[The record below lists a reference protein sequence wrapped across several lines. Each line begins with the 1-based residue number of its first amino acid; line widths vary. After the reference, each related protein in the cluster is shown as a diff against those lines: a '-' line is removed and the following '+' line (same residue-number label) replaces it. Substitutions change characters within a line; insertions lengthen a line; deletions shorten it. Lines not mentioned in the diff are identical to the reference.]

1 MCGKAGRIL
10 QSTPSRRKK
19 RIDGLMKERKQMQIK
34 TERLLLRPFTEA
46 DAADLYKYAR
56 DPEVGPAA
64 GWPPHAASKRAG
76 TSSAWC

>member
-1 MCGKAGRIL
+1 
-10 QSTPSRRKK
+10 
-19 RIDGLMKERKQMQIK
+19 MQIE

-56 DPEVGPAA
+56 DPEVGPVA